1 VIFRTVGGAGELPCF
16 FIIPLSIWIFSA
28 YLLSQNHCRKAS
40 PMPQVWF
47 QLQTLL
53 KPLVC
58 MGFALPSRSNIG
70 MFDIAIQ
77 HGLPI
82 VKITSL
88 LAPGLHD
95 LA

>member
-1 VIFRTVGGAGELPCF
+1 MGCALLAG
-16 FIIPLSIWIFSA
+16 
-28 YLLSQNHCRKAS
+28 
-40 PMPQVWF
+40 
-47 QLQTLL
+47 
-53 KPLVC
+53 
-58 MGFALPSRSNIG
+58 SNIG